1 MWGAKGAG
9 CCHPPRFPHCLLPGN
24 RSSFFPFLLLFLSIS
39 HKTSCS
45 LSEKCG
51 KRRRREWKKCSEKS
65 WGESPL
71 RTNMPEC
78 IDKDLLS
85 LNIKYKAKGLSSHNF
100 KYGAYNYVSCLWN
113 HHLDFCHVKPRGS
126 IYQPI
131 LTWSYYASADVT
143 HFYPAKQSHLFFIK
157 QFDRDCPTESV
168 CLCIFPTPRLSLA
181 NMHKGLLHWA
191 YISATSKH
199 KQNKGLHKR
208 ASEDIWRPNFVG

>member
-1 MWGAKGAG
+1 
-9 CCHPPRFPHCLLPGN
+9 
-24 RSSFFPFLLLFLSIS
+24 
-39 HKTSCS
+39 
-45 LSEKCG
+45 
-51 KRRRREWKKCSEKS
+51 
-65 WGESPL
+65 
-71 RTNMPEC
+71 MPEC

-100 KYGAYNYVSCLWN
+100 KYGADNHVSCPYSA
-113 HHLDFCHVKPRGS
+113 HLDFCHVKRRRS
-126 IYQPI
+126 KYQPI

-143 HFYPAKQSHLFFIK
+143 HFYPAEQSHLFFIK
-157 QFDRDCPTESV
+157 QFDRECPTESV

-208 ASEDIWRPNFVG
+208 ASEDIWRPNFVGWKETIQILYLYNVPDTFWHWKDITRLQVHCFTNGRVHKNIEDVKRCANCFRFEMQNQDFAWIW